1 MQNQS
6 LSYDPKPLEVRRLAL
21 AVKQGRDRRLLDF
34 HQKIYVLL
42 KSSPRAED
50 IYQKAMERIALW
62 KARQLCS
69 DEYIS
74 DWKAMLSN
82 LDQFKKMALDDPS
95 DNAVALRQNSPFSAF
110 MKELKDPE

>member
-6 LSYDPKPLEVRRLAL
+6 LSYDFNPLEARRLAL
-21 AVKQGRDRRLLDF
+21 VEKQDRDRRLLYF
-34 HQKIYVLL
+34 HQKIYDLL
-42 KSSPRAED
+42 KSSDRAEE
-50 IYQKAMERIALW
+50 INQKALERMNLW
-62 KARQLCS
+62 KEKQLCS

-95 DNAVALRQNSPFSAF
+95 DNAVALRQNSPFAAF
-110 MKELKDPE
+110 MKELLKSK